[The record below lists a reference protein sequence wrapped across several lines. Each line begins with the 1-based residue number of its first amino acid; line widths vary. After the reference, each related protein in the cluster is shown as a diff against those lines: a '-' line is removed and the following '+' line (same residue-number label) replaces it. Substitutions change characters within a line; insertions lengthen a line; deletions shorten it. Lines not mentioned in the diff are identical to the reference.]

1 MEEKLKQLFEFQR
14 FSPDKRLSQMIAD
27 VRFRYGQLSDEALEL
42 VAAAGEPTFAEERDW
57 DDPFQ

>member
-1 MEEKLKQLFEFQR
+1 MEEKLK
-14 FSPDKRLSQMIAD
+14 QMIAD